1 MYWEQSHSDCKNE
14 SSFKSLMQLNHVIEI
29 HKPTQFP
36 FTTVL
41 QILEKKIAIPP
52 FYQGTDNPFH
62 LTFNCRTRNRSK
74 PLTNIVLHTT
84 GKTNGR
90 HCHAETFAKKPSL
103 RQPKPKHRFSAVS
116 LPQYLLILPKYPLN
130 PPRIPDNQAS
140 GPPFRQQQAHL
151 AC

>member
-1 MYWEQSHSDCKNE
+1 MIYTTYWGQSHSDCKSV

-84 GKTNGR
+84 GKTNGQ
-90 HCHAETFAKKPSL
+90 HCHAIIRIGKFSSICRIIYDISQKKFDTQTVIQPSKTVTYNPQENLL
-103 RQPKPKHRFSAVS
+103 RVTNKPTNLFCS
-116 LPQYLLILPKYPLN
+116 
-130 PPRIPDNQAS
+130 
-140 GPPFRQQQAHL
+140 
-151 AC
+151 